1 MYNEITSVKLLHLAS
16 RCQFCSWDKWALAQK
31 EVHQLSPNDAN
42 DANDA
47 IIDFWMLQIW
57 GSEDYLSGLQN
68 MIYVLL

>member
-1 MYNEITSVKLLHLAS
+1 MYNEIISVKLLHLAS

-47 IIDFWMLQIW
+47 IIDF
-57 GSEDYLSGLQN
+57 
-68 MIYVLL
+68 